1 LIFGVVALLS
11 QRAVAD
17 EGGVSFW
24 LPGTYGSLAAV
35 PAVPGWSFAAFNY
48 YESVSASKGADF
60 VRGGGIVAGVNS
72 RIDFLFVNPAYVFA
86 TPVLGG
92 QATARHGRADRAQ
105 HDVGLRKRGWSWR
118 QHNFGQPKRYRV
130 PGR

>member
-1 LIFGVVALLS
+1 MNRPGRLALAGLAIAAASS
-11 QRAVAD
+11 QRAMAD

-35 PAVPGWSFAAFNY
+35 PAVPGWSFSTFDY
-48 YESVSASKGADF
+48 YASVSAGKSSDF
-60 VRGGGIVAGVNS
+60 VRGGGIEAGVNS

-92 QATARHGRADRAQ
+92 QAALG
-105 HDVGLRKRGWSWR
+105 VGAL
-118 QHNFGQPKRYRV
+118 FGPDTTSAF
-130 PGR
+130 